1 MEQVMAK
8 LDSLAT
14 ALGKNSAGSEGE
26 PAAGKPIPYERF
38 YKVNERA
45 KAAEAGL
52 AAMREE
58 ITRLGTAHT
67 AEMTKLKEAT
77 ATGLADQRSRHAED
91 LTFARA
97 GFDDGDITSV
107 RAQWKAQ
114 PEEGRAESAGAYWE
128 SIVASARAHHEDPDK
143 HEAPAIHR
151 TLAPLIPTFGEG
163 GGSGVGA
170 RAAATLRVHRG
181 GRLAPAR
188 GAAALPPHVRRG
200 AGQRGGGAGGGGA
213 DGGRAADRRRAR
225 AR

>member
-163 GGSGVGA
+163 GGSGDDGGSNQRRGNQA
-170 RAAATLRVHRG
+170 PKRGTKRAKDPG
-181 GRLAPAR
+181 IPQ
-188 GAAALPPHVRRG
+188 RG
-200 AGQRGGGAGGGGA
+200 AGRQAVLDSIRKSRGEG
-213 DGGRAADRRRAR
+213 
-225 AR
+225 